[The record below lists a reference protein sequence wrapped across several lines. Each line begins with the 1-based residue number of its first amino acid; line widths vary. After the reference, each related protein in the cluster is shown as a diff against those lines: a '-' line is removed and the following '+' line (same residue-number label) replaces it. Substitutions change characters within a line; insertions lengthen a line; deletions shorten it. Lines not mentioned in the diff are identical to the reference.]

1 MVSPPWKKSRGPGR
15 YSTNT
20 HDEYTGSSGKT
31 GGVPQMREVRK
42 GSRGMESNS
51 RIYFL
56 DEWALARWGAFQ
68 GEGVRGM
75 VQR

>member
-51 RIYFL
+51 RIYFYN
-56 DEWALARWGAFQ
+56 
-68 GEGVRGM
+68 RGRYSHSES
-75 VQR
+75 QRKGKN